1 MEGENCSFVTEFI
14 FLGITN
20 NTLNKVTLFI
30 IFLLVYLVNLL
41 ANLGTAFLA
50 LTTFKVTLVANN
62 NAVTNASSFL
72 TQSTLI
78 SLCVF
83 YS

>member
-1 MEGENCSFVTEFI
+1 MEGENCSSVTEFI

-41 ANLGTAFLA
+41 ANLGMI
-50 LTTFKVTLVANN
+50 TLNRMDP
-62 NAVTNASSFL
+62 
-72 TQSTLI
+72 
-78 SLCVF
+78 
-83 YS
+83 